1 MGVGKKGATFSRD
14 LAWSVLTTLMLA
26 ILSSYLPPIGMTF
39 PPIRIVPLNNDVHRF
54 LPSRL
59 FPFSSSLSLSPLT
72 LLLSASLP
80 PFSLLLSLSHRLSTL
95 ALSFTRSITA
105 PSPQPLFRSVSSLLP
120 SPSLPSQDLSSSV
133 CCDCWPVSQGAP
145 GGCADHLC
153 CPPAS
158 FCLENGLTL
167 DHCCGLQGTDCCGCF
182 NGKR

>member
-14 LAWSVLTTLMLA
+14 LGWSVLTTLMLA

-80 PFSLLLSLSHRLSTL
+80 PFSLLLALALHSCPFFYAIHHCSLSSTAIPLSP
-95 ALSFTRSITA
+95 LSF
-105 PSPQPLFRSVSSLLP
+105 PLP
-120 SPSLPSQDLSSSV
+120 LS
-133 CCDCWPVSQGAP
+133 
-145 GGCADHLC
+145 HLRT
-153 CPPAS
+153 CPPQCAVTVGLSLRAPQEAVRITCAVPLRAS
-158 FCLENGLTL
+158 AWKTV
-167 DHCCGLQGTDCCGCF
+167 
-182 NGKR
+182 